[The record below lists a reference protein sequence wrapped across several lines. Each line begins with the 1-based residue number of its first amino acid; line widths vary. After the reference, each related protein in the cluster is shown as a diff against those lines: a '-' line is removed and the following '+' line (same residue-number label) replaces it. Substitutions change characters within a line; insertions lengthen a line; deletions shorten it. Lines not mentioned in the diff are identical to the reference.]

1 MTRETH
7 CQKALGEQL
16 EEKKRLISQT
26 IINAMRNHPPL
37 KEDMLLILSQIKETF
52 PELEALRRPMRRLS
66 DKITLPWFQMLPI
79 YDIFITVERKLKKK
93 PFSPEHA
100 KDTFAQLLW
109 LALILLFK
117 DDLLKL
123 QEKLEVIEV
132 ERGAKELRAEHIIFL
147 IRSTNTLLKKAT
159 HSKDVSMFREDV
171 PDFFTRLPTP
181 CRGYD
186 DFLGKIQSLAT
197 IFEVDTKPLR
207 ALVPDAD
214 LNWGSIKLIEKW
226 LENKTPDYAQIVNV
240 WRNIVQLR
248 KIPPTHALMK
258 EEVIDAIEFF
268 GRQLPIN
275 FPLLWDSI
283 LESFLQSL
291 LKFQEILTN
300 LECE

>member
-1 MTRETH
+1 
-7 CQKALGEQL
+7 
-16 EEKKRLISQT
+16 
-26 IINAMRNHPPL
+26 
-37 KEDMLLILSQIKETF
+37 
-52 PELEALRRPMRRLS
+52 
-66 DKITLPWFQMLPI
+66 
-79 YDIFITVERKLKKK
+79 
-93 PFSPEHA
+93 
-100 KDTFAQLLW
+100 
-109 LALILLFK
+109 
-117 DDLLKL
+117 
-123 QEKLEVIEV
+123 
-132 ERGAKELRAEHIIFL
+132 LRARI
-147 IRSTNTLLKKAT
+147 
-159 HSKDVSMFREDV
+159 